1 MLDDLET
8 PCLVLDLA
16 RLETNAAR
24 MRAHCATRGVTLRPH
39 VKTPKSV
46 DVAKV
51 ATGGRLSTITVSTL
65 AEAEHF
71 AHAGFDDILYAVGIT
86 PNKFDRVARIAG
98 ATGKTLR
105 LTVDSVEMASA
116 IAASGLDAPVL
127 VEVDCGEHRGGLPVD
142 APDLS
147 EIARVLGPRLCGVM
161 SHAGHSYASD
171 RLDDVRRVADA
182 EVAAANMAAERLRR
196 DGFDVPI
203 VSIGSTPT
211 VLHAAD
217 LSGITEVRAGIYLF
231 YDLSQFGRNICSL
244 DDIALTV
251 LSTVIGHNRAAG
263 VLTLD
268 AGALALSKD
277 IGANTFLPDAHYG
290 WICDKNTLHPTGLA
304 VNAVHQEHGTV
315 TVADPIWYERLPIGS
330 TVRILPGHA
339 CLTAAG
345 GYGRYHLTDGRIW
358 PRIDGWG

>member
-1 MLDDLET
+1 MLDILET
-8 PCLVLDLA
+8 PCLILDA
-16 RLETNAAR
+16 VRLKANATR
-24 MRAHCATRGVTLRPH
+24 MRAHCASRGVALRPH

-51 ATGGRLSTITVSTL
+51 ATDGRLSTITVSTL
-65 AEAEHF
+65 AEADHF
-71 AHAGFDDILYAVGIT
+71 ARAGFDDILYAVGIT
-86 PNKFDRVARIAG
+86 PNKFDRLARIRRD
-98 ATGKTLR
+98 TGKTVR
-105 LTVDSVEMASA
+105 LTVDSVAMASA
-116 IAASGLDAPVL
+116 IAASGIEAPVL
-127 VEVDCGEHRGGLPVD
+127 IEVDCGEHRGGLPAN

-147 EIARVLGPRLCGVM
+147 EIARALGPLLCGIM

-171 RLDDVRRVADA
+171 QLDDVRAVAAA
-182 EVAAANMAAERLRR
+182 EVAAANHAAERLRR
-196 DGFDVPI
+196 EGFDIPI

-211 VLHAAD
+211 VLHAPD

-231 YDLSQFGRNICSL
+231 YDLSQFGRNMCSL
-244 DDIALTV
+244 DDLALTV

-263 VLTLD
+263 ILTLD

-277 IGANTFLPDAHYG
+277 IGANTFLPETHYG
-290 WICDKNTLHPTGLA
+290 WLCDTETLEPTGLA
-304 VNAVHQEHGTV
+304 VNAVHQEHGSVTV
-315 TVADPIWYERLPIGS
+315 TDPVWYERPPIGS